1 MEGSKIWASRPLM
14 VGDSSLMPRS
24 PSYQDWTRLRS
35 QMEGPEVIRPSP
47 ENQLFHV
54 MSPSD
59 LAIIDVIR
67 TIPTLAEVN
76 DFTGTAYSTISLSD
90 KLIQSIFRKEISR
103 CYNIFCPSRR
113 YSIKWQVKMVFLLMR
128 EPWSKDVEVRYL
140 FIARVV
146 GTIVYL
152 WCQVL
157 NSNLIYVGVLMPVF
171 LLPSLIADH
180 HKLLRTSVMNTL

>member
-54 MSPSD
+54 MSPGD
-59 LAIIDVIR
+59 LAIIDVR
-67 TIPTLAEVN
+67 RNTPTLAEVN

-90 KLIQSIFRKEISR
+90 KLIQSSGKKSPAATIYSAIKKTLFDQMTSQNGLSSDARTLVKRRWGWISL
-103 CYNIFCPSRR
+103 YSSRR
-113 YSIKWQVKMVFLLMR
+113 WDNSLSLMSG
-128 EPWSKDVEVRYL
+128 PK
-140 FIARVV
+140 
-146 GTIVYL
+146 
-152 WCQVL
+152 
-157 NSNLIYVGVLMPVF
+157 
-171 LLPSLIADH
+171 
-180 HKLLRTSVMNTL
+180 